1 MCRNRNGFLSI
12 LRAALVLSVFD
23 FLTRCRNSSIYM
35 TRLPDNFLPTIRE
48 LAEFLETR
56 ARFSVSVGPNHFV

>member
-1 MCRNRNGFLSI
+1 
-12 LRAALVLSVFD
+12 
-23 FLTRCRNSSIYM
+23 M